1 MIYLNVDADQ
11 KPEKV
16 MMENLPGGAMT
27 VRMADNIKEYRQ
39 EDAKDRKMYRFDE
52 VVFELPADST
62 ITTKQIEDD
71 FEKYWEYGKT
81 DQAGNFRKRMKCWN
95 PVCWKCRSLYM
106 LNFVRHSI
114 YKILF
119 GKEGETMMAM
129 LWAQKIMYAETKEEA
144 IALYKRVPRLL
155 KDKVEQI
162 LIESGCEDL
171 IKESEE
177 Q

>member
-1 MIYLNVDADQ
+1 
-11 KPEKV
+11 
-16 MMENLPGGAMT
+16 
-27 VRMADNIKEYRQ
+27 
-39 EDAKDRKMYRFDE
+39 
-52 VVFELPADST
+52 
-62 ITTKQIEDD
+62 
-71 FEKYWEYGKT
+71 
-81 DQAGNFRKRMKCWN
+81 
-95 PVCWKCRSLYM
+95 M

-155 KDKVEQI
+155 I